1 MKTLQKGMINRR
13 WMMIAILFTIHC
25 SLFISSAAA
34 QKFALVDMEYILKNI
49 PAYERANEQL
59 AQVSKKW
66 QAEVEALQTE
76 AQTMYK
82 DYQKEVVF
90 LSQEQKKARQDAIM
104 EKERE
109 AAELKKK
116 YFGPEGELFKKRTA
130 LMSPI
135 QEEIYNAVSEIADIR
150 GYQLVL
156 DRASDSGI
164 IFGSPKV
171 DISSEVLSRLGYS
184 N

>member
-1 MKTLQKGMINRR
+1 MIRKVL
-13 WMMIAILFTIHC
+13 MLIVLCASTMTMQ
-25 SLFISSAAA
+25 A
-34 QKFALVDMEYILKNI
+34 QKFALVDMDYILKNI

-66 QAEVEALQTE
+66 QAEVDVLQTE

-130 LMSPI
+130 LMLPI
-135 QEEIYNAVSEIADIR
+135 QEEIYTAVSEIADLR

-156 DRASDSGI
+156 DRASDAGI
-164 IFGSPKV
+164 IFASPKV

>member
-1 MKTLQKGMINRR
+1 MKKVIFMFAML
-13 WMMIAILFTIHC
+13 
-25 SLFISSAAA
+25 ISAMGASA
-34 QKFALVDMEYILKNI
+34 QKFALLDMEYILKNI

-82 DYQKEVVF
+82 DYEKEVVF

-116 YFGPEGELFKKRTA
+116 YF
-130 LMSPI
+130 
-135 QEEIYNAVSEIADIR
+135 
-150 GYQLVL
+150 
-156 DRASDSGI
+156 DSHQC
-164 IFGSPKV
+164 S
-171 DISSEVLSRLGYS
+171 L
-184 N
+184 